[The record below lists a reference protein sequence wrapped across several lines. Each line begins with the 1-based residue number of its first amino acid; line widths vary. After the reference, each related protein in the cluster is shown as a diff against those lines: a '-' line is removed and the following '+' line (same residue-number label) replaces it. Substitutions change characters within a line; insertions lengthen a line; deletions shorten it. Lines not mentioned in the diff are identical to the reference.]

1 METVMAIVDPRSTLA
16 PFGTLP
22 KVSSFDR
29 DPIVRII
36 APNPSPMTLDGTNTY
51 LWFSPS
57 GREVLVID
65 PGPLDSAHHEVIR
78 DVVVHRE
85 AEVVG
90 VAVTH
95 HHVDHAESLFS
106 TAEHYGAP
114 VFAHSDAFPS
124 SSYQRIEV
132 GGSLEVGGVSLEVVP
147 TPGHCHDHLAFLGQG
162 GTLLTGD
169 HVLGRGTTVVAHPD
183 GNLAEYLDSLE
194 RVGARSFELILPG
207 HGPELEGGLGAQ
219 VIDYYLAHRR
229 ERIQQVESLLG
240 DSVDLAMTARE
251 LAIGIYGASIPE
263 AVLWA
268 AEATTAAA
276 LEYLVQHGRAVALAD
291 GRFHHVLHDR

>member
-1 METVMAIVDPRSTLA
+1 MTLADPRSGLA
-16 PFGTLP
+16 PFGSLP
-22 KVSSFDR
+22 RVSRFDR

-51 LWFSPS
+51 LWFSS
-57 GREVLVID
+57 GGREVLIID
-65 PGPLDSAHHEVIR
+65 PGPLDATHHAEIHAL
-78 DVVVHRE
+78 VVQYG

-90 VAVTH
+90 VGVTH
-95 HHVDHAESLFS
+95 HHIDHAESLFS
-106 TAEHYGAP
+106 TAEHFGAP

-124 SSYQRIEV
+124 SQYTRIEV
-132 GGSLEVGGVSLEVVP
+132 GGSLELGGVTLEVVP
-147 TPGHCHDHLAFLGQG
+147 TPGHCHDHLAFLGEG

-183 GNLAEYLDSLE
+183 GNLAEYLESLE
-194 RVGARSFELILPG
+194 RVAFRSFDMILPG

-219 VIDYYLAHRR
+219 VIEYYLAHRR
-229 ERIQQVESLLG
+229 ERIQQIDALLG
-240 DSVDLAMTARE
+240 ESTAPFMTARD
-251 LAIGIYGASIPE
+251 LAVEIYGASIYE

-276 LEYLVQHGRAVALAD
+276 LEYLVQRGRVIAQAG
-291 GRFHHVLHDR
+291 GRFQHVLHSR